1 MASRRAFLSTA
12 GAAGVTILAGCQAEP
27 TGGGTQTSTAEPT
40 DTDTSGDETGTVQGT
55 TGSDP
60 IRIGFLHP
68 ISGSYSV
75 LGKPQQQ
82 AAKLAVKQLNADGG
96 IDGREVENFHQDVG
110 SGSQAAREKAK
121 LLVEN
126 RDVDI
131 LSGMANSA
139 SGLAVQKYA
148 DEADVILGSQVGAD
162 PVTKSACNRV
172 TFRYELR
179 TGQVA
184 RAVAPWAVEN
194 IGSKI
199 WFHIA
204 DYAFGNAFLN
214 GWQTVIDQQGLDV
227 EIINTTKSK
236 LSENDYS
243 SYITSIQ
250 SSDADF
256 VALGMA
262 GGPLVQFNKQTSS
275 YNLRDS
281 VDIVSATNDFLSV
294 RKGGGSSAI
303 GSYSG
308 VRYFEGMDNELN
320 QQFVSSFIDEYGSI
334 PNNHA
339 ESQWTMVSQILAPA
353 IEEAGSTV
361 TDDLVPVLEGMEF
374 DSPMGGGTMR
384 ACDHQAQRPV
394 NVAEI
399 SEPNDMNILQ
409 GKGADVPSI
418 DIKTEVPADEAIAPC
433 DQTGCSL

>member
-1 MASRRAFLSTA
+1 MVSRRAFLSTA

-27 TGGGTQTSTAEPT
+27 TGDGTQTSTTEPT
-40 DTDTSGDETGTVQGT
+40 DSDTSGDGTGTVQGT

-75 LGKPQQQ
+75 LGEPQQQ

-126 RDVDI
+126 KDVDI

-139 SGLAVQKYA
+139 SGLAVQEYA
-148 DEADVILGSQVGAD
+148 DEADVLLGSQVGAD

-214 GWQTVIDQQGLDV
+214 GWQNVIDQQGLDV
-227 EIINTTKSK
+227 EIVNTTKSD
-236 LSENDYS
+236 LSENDFS

-250 SSDADF
+250 SSEADF

-262 GGPLVQFNKQTSS
+262 GGALVQFNNQASS
-275 YNLRDS
+275 YDLRSS

-294 RKGGGSSAI
+294 RKGGGSEVV
-303 GSYSG
+303 GSYSAARYNEG
-308 VRYFEGMDNELN
+308 VDTELN
-320 QQFVSSFIDEYGSI
+320 RQFVSSFIDEYDSI

-339 ESQWTMVSQILAPA
+339 ESQWTMVKQILAPA
-353 IEEAGSTV
+353 IEEAGSTA
-361 TDDLVPVLEGMEF
+361 TDDLVPAMEGAEF

-394 NVAEI
+394 SVAEI
-399 SEPNDMNILQ
+399 SESNDLDILQ
-409 GKGADVPSI
+409 GKGANVPSLNVRE
-418 DIKTEVPADEAIAPC
+418 EVPADEAIAPC